1 MADVLICRK
10 GRDVQPLQCL
20 AHRGE
25 RRAAMP
31 NHVEEMV
38 GKMGNSTYNCE
49 YIFMYV
55 YIYIYIY
62 AYIDVRVCIYVLLY
76 AFIFCFLL
84 YIYICVI
91 VKGDMLKP
99 NMNPKSTSSCV
110 ESFGGGHRE
119 ALQTRKTH
127 TLRYVDIYTLGA
139 SMPEE
144 TLLRRPADVGMWKSQ
159 FSDLFFSAM
168 WHPHIQPS
176 DTKTFDGQY
185 FYLEPPTS
193 LPGHY
198 HKDSTLECHL
208 WFHCFKSPGRCRA
221 TERRSFSFGPGKL
234 S

>member
-1 MADVLICRK
+1 MCV
-10 GRDVQPLQCL
+10 
-20 AHRGE
+20 
-25 RRAAMP
+25 
-31 NHVEEMV
+31 
-38 GKMGNSTYNCE
+38 
-49 YIFMYV
+49 
-55 YIYIYIY
+55 
-62 AYIDVRVCIYVLLY
+62 Y
-76 AFIFCFLL
+76 AFMCYYMRLYFVFY

-119 ALQTRKTH
+119 ALQTRKTP

-168 WHPHIQPS
+168 WHPHIQPR

-208 WFHCFKSPGRCRA
+208 WLHCFKSPGRCRA

>member
-1 MADVLICRK
+1 MCVYAFMCYYMRLYFSV
-10 GRDVQPLQCL
+10 
-20 AHRGE
+20 
-25 RRAAMP
+25 
-31 NHVEEMV
+31 
-38 GKMGNSTYNCE
+38 Y
-49 YIFMYV
+49 YI
-55 YIYIYIY
+55 IYIYI
-62 AYIDVRVCIYVLLY
+62 
-76 AFIFCFLL
+76 IFMCVH
-84 YIYICVI
+84 VI

-119 ALQTRKTH
+119 ALQTRKTP

-168 WHPHIQPS
+168 WHPHIQRR
-176 DTKTFDGQY
+176 DTETFDGQY